1 MCRNWYLRFIL
12 SLIVVCLF
20 NVYALCGNPPAIIKF
35 FYNEPGK
42 SVVGRIQ
49 YYTVKKGDTLLD
61 VARKFGLGYNDINLL
76 YPDTDPWIPPRGKK
90 LIIPTMWVL
99 PQVKHKG
106 IILNIPELRMYY
118 FRPSERSVQTFPVG
132 IGDEGWETPVGHY
145 KIGQKRK
152 NPTWYIP
159 KSLQEK
165 YGRKSIPPGPENPLG
180 SYMMKLAGTS
190 YGIHG
195 TNMPWGVGRLVSH
208 GCIRLY
214 PEHIAVLFAQ
224 VKIGTSVEIIYEPIK
239 WGYRRGRIF
248 VEIHPDVYK
257 KIENFREYALLK
269 LEQCPFDKQM
279 VDFDRYMFAVELKN
293 GVPFDVTNDQDP

>member
-1 MCRNWYLRFIL
+1 MKRSSFSGLIL
-12 SLIVVCLF
+12 GCILTCLCTIYVF
-20 NVYALCGNPPAIIKF
+20 REDTLATVKF
-35 FYNEPGK
+35 FYSESSK
-42 SVVGRIQ
+42 SVIGRIQ
-49 YYTVKKGDTLLD
+49 YYIIKKGDTLLD
-61 VARKFGLGYNDINLL
+61 VARMFGLGYNDINLL
-76 YPDTDPWIPPRGKK
+76 YPDTDPWIPPKGKK

-99 PQVKHKG
+99 PQGKHKG

-118 FRPSERSVQTFPVG
+118 FRPKEHTVQTFPVG
-132 IGDEGWETPVGHY
+132 IGDEGWETPLGHY

-165 YGRKSIPPGPENPLG
+165 YGRSSIPPGPENPLG
-180 SYMMKLAGTS
+180 SHIMKLAGTS

-214 PEHIAVLFAQ
+214 PEHIKILYTQ
-224 VKIGTSVEIIYEPIK
+224 VKIGTPVEIIYEPIK

-248 VEIHPDVYK
+248 VEVHPDVYR

-269 LEQCPFDKQM
+269 LEQCPFGKQM
-279 VDFDRYMFAVELKN
+279 VDLKRYMLAIRLKN
-293 GVPFDVTNDQDP
+293 GVPFDVTKDTDP